1 MCCVLCCFKRQI
13 WKLWSLIVISDVTFY
28 VYFLSCLVYGIIIFC
43 IMSCYFVSLLFGY
56 YVLVNDTGGHFYPI
70 CFFPFCFWLVPKVL
84 LLELNQLFLW
94 WCWGCK
100 GRHDDD
106 FFHLF
111 SIWRNL
117 CLHYGM
123 RTQNSIFIWKIKCWW
138 FWSVFVLCSLT
149 VFNSAY
155 FTGVSV
161 FLVFKH
167 PSFVLWSEN

>member
-1 MCCVLCCFKRQI
+1 MKIVKKNCE
-13 WKLWSLIVISDVTFY
+13 VISDMTFS

-43 IMSCYFVSLLFGY
+43 TMSCYFVSQFFGY
-56 YVLVNDTGGHFYPI
+56 YMLVNDRWALLSH
-70 CFFPFCFWLVPKVL
+70 VL
-84 LLELNQLFLW
+84 LSFLFLTCPEGSPWVELNQLFLC
-94 WCWGCK
+94 WCWGYK

-106 FFHLF
+106 FFCLF
-111 SIWRNL
+111 SIWWNL
-117 CLHYGM
+117 CLHYEM
-123 RTQNSIFIWKIKCWW
+123 RTHNSIFIWKIKCWW

-155 FTGVSV
+155 FTGVCV